1 MAHQVGHRQW
11 ASPEWE
17 HKMEETE
24 VLEQETPSV
33 EDTEG
38 ATPTG
43 ETPEEYEFKYDG
55 KDVKMSSEEFAQFY
69 GDWDNSKKW
78 KAALNDKGRKL
89 NEERSALR
97 AEQHKLGEDKKLV
110 DEYRTLKKAF
120 EANPAAYK
128 QVNQLLNE
136 QKPAIDPA
144 VKEVRDELRQ
154 TRSEMEREKAV
165 LELSKKYEDFN
176 YDELNE
182 FIADY
187 DFLNHK
193 DMMEMTYLA
202 KKGSQLPDL
211 LSEARAN
218 VVRDAK
224 KKKGLPATGKKE
236 GIPTPKPKTIAEMV
250 EAEHRR
256 LEAQGISR

>member
-1 MAHQVGHRQW
+1 
-11 ASPEWE
+11 
-17 HKMEETE
+17 MEETE
-24 VLEQETPSV
+24 VLEEQETPSV

-38 ATPTG
+38 ATPSGETST

-144 VKEVRDELRQ
+144 IREVRDELKQ
-154 TRSEMEREKAV
+154 TRSEIEREKAMV
-165 LELSKKYEDFN
+165 ALSKKYEDFN

-187 DFLNHK
+187 DLLNHK

-202 KKGSQLPDL
+202 RKGSQLPEL
-211 LSEARAN
+211 LSDARAD
-218 VVRDAK
+218 VVRGAK

-236 GIPTPKPKTIAEMV
+236 GVPPPKPQTIAEMV
-250 EAEHRR
+250 EAAHKR
-256 LEAQGISR
+256 LEADGISR